1 MSFSTV
7 LDLCLI
13 YFHTKFRSIRLSFR
27 RSRDFLQWGRDQ
39 SWKTGLRGDA
49 VGEGL
54 ESFCGRCSGLWEC
67 PSMVLTAL
75 IDGVTLG
82 DSIGVNGVV
91 VAGSHAKRNRGN
103 NQ

>member
-1 MSFSTV
+1 
-7 LDLCLI
+7 
-13 YFHTKFRSIRLSFR
+13 
-27 RSRDFLQWGRDQ
+27 
-39 SWKTGLRGDA
+39 
-49 VGEGL
+49 
-54 ESFCGRCSGLWEC
+54 
-67 PSMVLTAL
+67 MVLTAL